1 MAILISDT
9 SVLID
14 LERAGLLEFMFL
26 LPFEFAVPD
35 LLYERELVGEMGQTL
50 VRLGLRVEPL
60 TSAEVRRATEVNR
73 AHARLSTPDTF
84 AFVLAQTRGWGL
96 LTGDG
101 VLRELATAERLEMH
115 GVLWVIDQFADGG
128 HVQFE
133 HLHSG
138 LSRLANHPRCR
149 LPSGEIRRRLIRFS
163 R

>member
-1 MAILISDT
+1 MTWKGQTFSSSL
-9 SVLID
+9 
-14 LERAGLLEFMFL
+14 FL

-73 AHARLSTPDTF
+73 ANNRLSAPDTF

-133 HLHSG
+133 NLHSG

-149 LPSGEIRRRLIRFS
+149 LPASEIRRRLIRFS